1 MFYYFDFTVWFK
13 LLRLVGQ
20 EPNRRQRRGLYKL
33 LLLHIPLRATVTAV
47 CFFLDGILFPGLWLT
62 RVKAPVFIIG
72 HARSGTTLAHRLM
85 SADQRFSSFKYY
97 ELLLPSL
104 VQKKLVRLLAWLD
117 ATLLGRT
124 LERRLQAWEKR
135 KFGPT
140 QHIHKMGL
148 TIPEEDDLMYF
159 NSCASGFWLTK
170 LPYMS
175 ELDFFHIDRRPAA
188 RRRRMM
194 KFYRECVRR
203 QLYLNG
209 SDRIHLSKNPTY
221 CGRVESL
228 IEAFPDARFVVLYR
242 NPYETIPSLLK
253 LLNVGWKLQG
263 NLSLERIRESNE
275 VMTGLSYE
283 TYLYP
288 LEVLRRHP
296 ETPCAVI
303 DYRRLTTDPKG
314 TIEDVYRDLGLD
326 ITPDYAAFLDAESAR
341 NKRHE
346 TEHRYSLAE
355 FGLDDR
361 EIRQRLAPLFEKF
374 GWDEDVPATHN
385 DDKKKEPAH
394 A

>member
-13 LLRLVGQ
+13 LLRLVGK
-20 EPNRRQRRGLYKL
+20 EKNERQRRGLYKL
-33 LLLHIPLRATVTAV
+33 LLLHIPLRASVTAV
-47 CFFLDGILFPGLWLT
+47 CFFLDGILFPGLWRT
-62 RVKAPVFIIG
+62 QVKAPVFIIG

-85 SADQRFSSFKYY
+85 GADDRFSTFKYY

-104 VQKKLVRLLAWLD
+104 LQKKLVHLAAWID
-117 ATLLGRT
+117 AKVLGGV
-124 LERRLQAWEKR
+124 LERKLQAWEKR
-135 KFGPT
+135 KFGPM

-148 TIPEEDDLMYF
+148 TIPEEDDLLYF

-175 ELDFFHIDRRPAA
+175 ELDFFHIDERSPAS
-188 RRRRMM
+188 RRRMM
-194 KFYRECVRR
+194 KFYKECVRR
-203 QLYLNG
+203 QLYING
-209 SDRIHLSKNPTY
+209 SERIHLSKNPTY

-228 IEAFPDARFVVLYR
+228 IETFPDARFVVLYR

-263 NLSLERIRESNE
+263 NLSKERVNESNK

-283 TYLYP
+283 TYLHP
-288 LEVLRRHP
+288 REVLARHP
-296 ETPCAVI
+296 ETRRAII

-314 TIEDVYRDLGLD
+314 CIEDVYRDLGLD
-326 ITPDYAAFLDAESAR
+326 ITPAYAAFLEAEAAR
-341 NKRHE
+341 TRRHE

-355 FGLDDR
+355 FGLDDE
-361 EIRQRLAPLFEKF
+361 EIRLQLGPLFEEF
-374 GWDEDVPATHN
+374 QWDDTVPTQQA
-385 DDKKKEPAH
+385 DEKEASH

>member
-13 LLRLVGQ
+13 LLRLVGK
-20 EPNRRQRRGLYKL
+20 EKNERQRRGLYKL
-33 LLLHIPLRATVTAV
+33 LLLHLPLRASVTAV
-47 CFFLDGILFPGLWLT
+47 CFFLDGILFPGLWFT
-62 RVKAPVFIIG
+62 KVKTPVFIIG

-85 SADQRFSSFKYY
+85 GADERFSTFKYY

-104 VQKKLVRLLAWLD
+104 LQKKFVHLAAWID
-117 ATLLGRT
+117 AKVLGGV
-124 LERRLQAWEKR
+124 LERKLQAWEKR
-135 KFGPT
+135 KFGPM

-148 TIPEEDDLMYF
+148 MIPEEDDLLYF

-175 ELDFFHIDRRPAA
+175 ELDFFHIDERSPAS
-188 RRRRMM
+188 RRRMM
-194 KFYRECVRR
+194 KFYKECVRR
-203 QLYLNG
+203 QLYING

-228 IEAFPDARFVVLYR
+228 IETFPDARFVVLYR

-263 NLSLERIRESNE
+263 NLSQERVRESNE

-283 TYLYP
+283 TYLHP
-288 LEVLRRHP
+288 REVLARHP
-296 ETPCAVI
+296 ETRHAMI

-314 TIEDVYRDLGLD
+314 TIEDVYRDLGMN
-326 ITPDYAAFLDAESAR
+326 ITPDYAAFLEAEASR
-341 NKRHE
+341 TRRHE

-355 FGLDDR
+355 FGLDDQD
-361 EIRQRLAPLFEKF
+361 IRRRLGPLFEEF
-374 GWDEDVPATHN
+374 QWNDTVPAEQP
-385 DDKKKEPAH
+385 DEKAASH

>member
-1 MFYYFDFTVWFK
+1 MFYYFDFTVWFR

-33 LLLHIPLRATVTAV
+33 LLLHIPLRATITAV

-72 HARSGTTLAHRLM
+72 HARSGTTLAHRLT
-85 SADQRFSSFKYY
+85 SADQRFSTFKYY

-104 VQKKLVRLLAWLD
+104 VQKKLVRLMAWLD
-117 ATLLGRT
+117 ARVLGRT

-188 RRRRMM
+188 SRRRMM
-194 KFYRECVRR
+194 KFYRECLRR

-209 SDRIHLSKNPTY
+209 SHRIHLSKNPTY

-296 ETPCAVI
+296 ETPCAVV

-314 TIEDVYRDLGLD
+314 TIEDVYRDLGLA

-374 GWDEDVPATHN
+374 GWDADVPATRN